1 MTAAWSSTEGSG
13 GGMVRH
19 LVGLGKRLVEGH
31 TFIVDTFEDRTFFPL
46 PPLELLPSLP
56 SPISLSLPSR
66 EAAKQNK
73 GPFSPLLPT
82 LHVTTVHK
90 RVDEWTKRWI
100 ITNKRETFLPVPVY
114 VRTWVSGPCGVL

>member
-19 LVGLGKRLVEGH
+19 LVGLGTRLVEGH

-66 EAAKQNK
+66 EVAEAKQ
-73 GPFSPLLPT
+73 
-82 LHVTTVHK
+82 
-90 RVDEWTKRWI
+90 R
-100 ITNKRETFLPVPVY
+100 TFLLSFLSPSF
-114 VRTWVSGPCGVL
+114 T